1 MTKRVCSF
9 WFIMKLAAVILL
21 AAILPAH
28 ASPIWECKSGGG
40 WSMKS
45 DGSMTEIPASE
56 DTVILEFQSPNKM
69 RPVKAS
75 SAFEKKIYDEMTWEQ
90 VGDKFYGQALIRDGS
105 NIFTVSEVLS
115 ETGSVMTMI
124 FRDGDVRTAIGRNV
138 CKKTVSAAAKLSSG
152 NQTAATSVNQQKKD
166 KSFWCKA
173 DELLKVGV
181 DAISERDLVTGA
193 RSINVRDQE
202 EAARL
207 GSRSLDA
214 ILQNA
219 RKENIRIFGPGDA
232 SFERVRAISK
242 RLIAASHYRD
252 SPNVRYE
259 VVDYEN
265 VNAFAYGGGN
275 YLVLQGLLNATNDA
289 ELAFIIGHEI
299 AHSSAGH
306 IEESESLVSA
316 KDLVGDKPQ
325 KNYATSLTNV
335 HEQEADKIAVLYTAV
350 AGYDP
355 CASANFWERQKES
368 VYSYAQVRTHPANPR
383 RAAAIRQWCS
393 VAKQYWMPGQVNP
406 NAEKILKCNALFCN
420 VSREELKACEGGG
433 VLGVLEVLADS
444 YVKNQETKK
453 EQKRQEKQV
462 SEARKV
468 IAQQQREMPPEVN
481 WGQGWN
487 IYKGTVVRHGVKAGL
502 NFAIANGQGQFFYN
516 HNGQAQQGVLEF
528 AGQNQSGYWFSWRDS
543 FGAGQLVLQEYTDGS
558 LRGQMF
564 INDGTNPGKLLGDW
578 IGLR

>member
-1 MTKRVCSF
+1 
-9 WFIMKLAAVILL
+9 MKLAVVMLL
-21 AAILPAH
+21 ASILPAH

-75 SAFEKKIYDEMTWEQ
+75 SAFEQKIYDEMTWEQ

-124 FRDGDVRTAIGRNV
+124 FRDGEVRTAIGRNV
-138 CKKTVSAAAKLSSG
+138 CKKTVSAAAKPSSG

-181 DAISERDLVTGA
+181 DAISERDLVTGT

-219 RKENIRIFGPGDA
+219 RKENVRIFGPGDA

-265 VNAFAYGGGN
+265 VNAFASGGGN

-306 IEESESLVSA
+306 IEESESLVCA
-316 KDLVGDKPQ
+316 KELVGDKPQ

-383 RAAAIRQWCS
+383 RARAIRQWCS

-444 YVKNQETKK
+444 YVKNQEAKK

-468 IAQQQREMPPEVN
+468 IAQQQQEMPPKVN

-487 IYKGTVVRHGVKAGL
+487 IYMGTAVRHGVKAGL
-502 NFAIANGQGQFFYN
+502 NFAIANGKGQFFYN
-516 HNGQAQQGVLEF
+516 HNGQAQQGILKF
-528 AGQNQSGYWFSWRDS
+528 AGQNQSGYWFSWRDN

>member
-1 MTKRVCSF
+1 
-9 WFIMKLAAVILL
+9 MKLAAVTLL
-21 AAILPAH
+21 ASILPAH

-40 WSMKS
+40 WSMTS

-75 SAFEKKIYDEMTWEQ
+75 SAFEQKIYDEMTWEQ
-90 VGDKFYGQALIRDGS
+90 VGDKFYGQALIRDNS
-105 NIFTVSEVLS
+105 NIFTVSGVLS

-124 FRDGDVRTAIGRNV
+124 FRDGEVRTAIGRNV
-138 CKKTVSAAAKLSSG
+138 CKKTVSAAAKPSSG
-152 NQTAATSVNQQKKD
+152 NQTAAASVNQQKKD

-219 RKENIRIFGPGDA
+219 RKENVRIFEPGDA

-420 VSREELKACEGGG
+420 VSREELQACEGGG

-444 YVKNQETKK
+444 YVKNQEAKK

-468 IAQQQREMPPEVN
+468 IAQQQQEMPPEVN

-502 NFAIANGQGQFFYN
+502 NFAIANGKGQFFYN
-516 HNGQAQQGVLEF
+516 HNGQAQQGILEF
-528 AGQNQSGYWFSWRDS
+528 AGQNQSGYWFSWRDN
-543 FGAGQLVLQEYTDGS
+543 FGAGQLVLQEYSDGS

>member
-1 MTKRVCSF
+1 
-9 WFIMKLAAVILL
+9 
-21 AAILPAH
+21 
-28 ASPIWECKSGGG
+28 
-40 WSMKS
+40 MKS

-75 SAFEKKIYDEMTWEQ
+75 SAFEQKIYDEMTWEQ

-124 FRDGDVRTAIGRNV
+124 FRDGDIRTAIGRNV
-138 CKKTVSAAAKLSSG
+138 CKKTVSAVAKPSSG
-152 NQTAATSVNQQKKD
+152 NQAALTLANQQKKD
-166 KSFWCKA
+166 ESFWCKA

-193 RSINVRDQE
+193 RSLNVMDERKASELGKELLNQLVDD
-202 EAARL
+202 AR
-207 GSRSLDA
+207 A
-214 ILQNA
+214 N
-219 RKENIRIFGPGDA
+219 NIRIFQPGDTQ
-232 SFERVRAISK
+232 FERVKNISSK
-242 RLIAASHYRD
+242 MIASSHYRNNPSLPYAVID
-252 SPNVRYE
+252 SPEFNALAFGGG
-259 VVDYEN
+259 
-265 VNAFAYGGGN
+265 AFAIYS
-275 YLVLQGLLNATNDA
+275 GLMDKTNDA
-289 ELAFIIGHEI
+289 ELAYVIGHEL

-306 IEESESLVSA
+306 IHEKLA
-316 KDLVGDKPQ
+316 LKWFKDKTGNKPAE
-325 KNYATSLTNV
+325 NFSNSLTNTT
-335 HEQEADKIAVLYTAV
+335 EQEADKIAIVYTAV

-355 CASANFWERQKES
+355 CASATVWEKQQTS
-368 VYSYAQVRTHPANPR
+368 VYDLAWVRTHPSNPR
-383 RAAAIRQWCS
+383 RAAANRQWCS
-393 VAKQYWMPGQVNP
+393 VAKQYWIPGQVNP

-420 VSREELKACEGGG
+420 VSREELQACEGGG

-444 YVKNQETKK
+444 YVKNQEAKK
-453 EQKRQEKQV
+453 EQKRLEKQA

-468 IAQQQREMPPEVN
+468 IAQQQQEMPPEVN

-516 HNGQAQQGVLEF
+516 HNGQAQQGILEF
-528 AGQNQSGYWFSWRDS
+528 AGQNQSGYWFSWRDN

>member
-1 MTKRVCSF
+1 
-9 WFIMKLAAVILL
+9 MKLAAVILL
-21 AAILPAH
+21 ASILPAH

-75 SAFEKKIYDEMTWEQ
+75 SAFEQKIYDEMTWEQ

-181 DAISERDLVTGA
+181 DAIPERDLVTGA

-219 RKENIRIFGPGDA
+219 RKENVRIFGPGDA

-299 AHSSAGH
+299 AQSSAGH

-420 VSREELKACEGGG
+420 VSREELKACDGGG

-528 AGQNQSGYWFSWRDS
+528 AGQNQSGYWFYWRDS
-543 FGAGQLVLQEYTDGS
+543 FGAGQLVLQE
-558 LRGQMF
+558 
-564 INDGTNPGKLLGDW
+564 
-578 IGLR
+578 